1 MVRGKHTVEFGVVNM
16 YFVATSDIDGSSFI
30 VKPSEEST
38 LWIPMDDANADYQEY
53 LAWVAEGNEAEQWA

>member
-1 MVRGKHTVEFGVVNM
+1 M
-16 YFVATSDIDGSSFI
+16 YFVATSVIDGSSFI

-53 LAWVAEGNEAEQWA
+53 LAWVAEGNEAEPWA